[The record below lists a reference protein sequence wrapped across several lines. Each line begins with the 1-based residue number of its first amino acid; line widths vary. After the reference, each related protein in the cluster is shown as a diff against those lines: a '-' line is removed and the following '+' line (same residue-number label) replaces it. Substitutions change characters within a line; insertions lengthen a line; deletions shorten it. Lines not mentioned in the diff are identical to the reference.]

1 MPRAVQEILFLLPTP
16 LPVRE
21 QDAPNDTPA
30 SDPSNRLYEDP
41 IKPL

>member
-1 MPRAVQEILFLLPTP
+1 MTRAVQELLFLLPAP

-21 QDAPNDTPA
+21 QDDPNDTPV
-30 SDPSNRLYEDP
+30 SDPSNRLYEAP